1 MRQWAVHSRES
12 SLYSRNCQTLSVP
25 RYSRG
30 ANITGSAG
38 SYTSGGRLFS
48 PCRGQITLPAGFRK
62 RLGIKPGGVVILE
75 DRDGELVVKPAA
87 VVAVENYSDRQIA
100 EWAADDVLTDGQR
113 NAIRR
118 RLSQRS

>member
-1 MRQWAVHSRES
+1 MKENAVVS
-12 SLYSRNCQTLSVP
+12 S
-25 RYSRG
+25 
-30 ANITGSAG
+30 
-38 SYTSGGRLFS
+38 
-48 PCRGQITLPAGFRK
+48 RGQITLPAGFRK

-100 EWAADDVLTDGQR
+100 EWAADDILTDGHR